1 MTGEP
6 VDPRDLIASI
16 FRWTTLAGVAAGLS
30 LAVAGLV
37 TPAAMVEIMKIL
49 GYDPSIHAELLRIT
63 PGFLLT
69 LYGVLLTAVS
79 LAVHGF
85 THGYIKH
92 LRKEELST
100 RRVTLRLI
108 VVTSFTI
115 GFVGARV
122 LVALSGI
129 VGSGTTGSAGQIPV
143 NELWILNYHVH
154 HYFLGLLLLGAVG
167 WIAVFR
173 ETYPRRV
180 VAALYG
186 LGMGVF
192 MDEVGM
198 LLTEGD
204 YYAVSTY
211 FVAVVFVS
219 LFLAALYLDVRRARR
234 HD

>member
-1 MTGEP
+1 M
-6 VDPRDLIASI
+6 DPRDLAASV
-16 FRWTTLAGVAAGLS
+16 FRWFTLAGVSAGLS
-30 LAVAGLV
+30 LAVAGIV
-37 TPAAMVEIMKIL
+37 TPAAIAEIASRL
-49 GYDPSIHAELLRIT
+49 GYDPEPHAELLRIT
-63 PGFLLT
+63 PGFLLA
-69 LYGVLLTAVS
+69 LYGVLMTAAF

-85 THGYIKH
+85 THGYVRH
-92 LRKEELST
+92 LREEEFST
-100 RRVTLRLI
+100 HRVTLRLI
-108 VVTSFTI
+108 VVASFTI

-129 VGSGTTGSAGQIPV
+129 VGAGTTGSAGSIPV
-143 NELWILNYHVH
+143 SELWILNYHVH

-167 WIAVFR
+167 WIAVFYDD
-173 ETYPRRV
+173 YPRRI

-192 MDEVGM
+192 MDEVGL

-219 LFLAALYLDVRRARR
+219 LFLAALYLDVRRARHR
-234 HD
+234 D